1 MSENNHMW
9 TALAIFGGIL
19 VYNTLKKD
27 AGVIVDTVSDAVNI
41 TKDTNLAYKGVN
53 KLVGKDN
60 FRTGTDWIFDIFN
73 PKIKAE
79 RDKTESM
86 LKGESTAPKTTPTTT
101 KTAKNH
107 RGARVNAPIEA
118 SAPKLS
124 TASNHRGAADS
135 FPQSKFKNPQKTA
148 ITDTS
153 PNIIAKNF
161 NGQWKKLINGQWL
174 QLTKSDKVVTIRGV
188 NVVKHYLWKP

>member
-9 TALAIFGGIL
+9 TALIIFGGIYA
-19 VYNTLKKD
+19 YNTLKKD
-27 AGVIVDTVSDAVNI
+27 AGDIVDTVSDAVNI
-41 TKDTNLAYKGVN
+41 TKDTNVAYKGVN
-53 KLVGKDN
+53 YVVGEDN
-60 FRTGTDWIFDIFN
+60 FRTATDWFFDKFN

-79 RDKTESM
+79 REAMERM
-86 LKGESTAPKTTPTTT
+86 LKGETTAPTPTPPT
-101 KTAKNH
+101 TAKNH

-118 SAPKLS
+118 STPKLS
-124 TASNHRGAADS
+124 TAKNHRGAADS
-135 FPQSKFKNPQKTA
+135 SPQSKFKNSQKTG

-188 NVVKHYLWKP
+188 NVVKPYLWKP